1 MTRRSSRSSTL
12 GAASRAHRDA
22 MTIATGAPQVIAMR
36 VARMASHGMNPSP
49 GDRREMHRMVSEKSH
64 AFGES
69 WMAMGAQ
76 ALRMQQAFWQSLWQ
90 PLMQPWWLASM
101 RGFTWPASTRSP
113 MTAFASPARARQA
126 SLASTVS
133 RGMAQVAA
141 AGLAPV
147 GRRVRGNVKR
157 LGAKRR

>member
-1 MTRRSSRSSTL
+1 
-12 GAASRAHRDA
+12 

-36 VARMASHGMNPSP
+36 VARMAAHGMNPSAS
-49 GDRREMHRMVSEKSH
+49 DRREMHRMVAEKKS

-69 WMAMGAQ
+69 WIAMGMQ
-76 ALRMQQAFWQSLWQ
+76 AMRMQQALWQSMWR
-90 PLMQPWWLASM
+90 PFMQPWWLTPM
-101 RGFTWPASTRSP
+101 RGFTWPTTPGAA
-113 MTAFASPARARQA
+113 MTAWTRPARSHQA
-126 SLASTVS
+126 ALASTMG
-133 RGMAQVAA
+133 RGLAQVAA